1 MKIDDLETV
10 SALKAEREQ
19 ILGVQAKVEAG
30 ETIAL
35 MIGGDEVPISRPELI
50 DTARYQLGLHFKSEL
65 ERIEQELTDLGVT
78 VDTEGDS
85 S

>member
-1 MKIDDLETV
+1 MKLDDLDAV
-10 SALKAEREQ
+10 QALKTELMTLLA
-19 ILGVQAKVEAG
+19 VQAKVEAG

-35 MIGGDEVPISRPELI
+35 TIGGDEVPISRPELI

-65 ERIEQELTDLGVT
+65 ERVDQALADLNVT
-78 VDTEGDS
+78 VDTDGDS